1 MLQHI
6 LKFSLL
12 LFLVAGITYGLH
24 TYFNQLFFDGS
35 MELINFAYKFNVGI
49 TFIFTTSIILAS
61 EKLKDL
67 LGFIYLAGGF
77 VKLGVFIYLMKTSG
91 MTISKSVFLHFF
103 IPYVICVIVEIY
115 YVIKLLNATNYQH
128 NK

>member
-1 MLQHI
+1 MLQHL
-6 LKFSLL
+6 LKFPLL
-12 LFLVAGITYGLH
+12 LLLVVGVAYGLH
-24 TYFNQLFFDGS
+24 IYLNEIFFSAPQD
-35 MELINFAYKFNVGI
+35 LINFSYKFNTGI

-61 EKLKDL
+61 DKLKDL

-77 VKLGVFIYLMKTSG
+77 VKLAIFMYLIKTSG

-115 YVIKLLNATNYQH
+115 YVIKLLNAANYGQD
-128 NK
+128 K